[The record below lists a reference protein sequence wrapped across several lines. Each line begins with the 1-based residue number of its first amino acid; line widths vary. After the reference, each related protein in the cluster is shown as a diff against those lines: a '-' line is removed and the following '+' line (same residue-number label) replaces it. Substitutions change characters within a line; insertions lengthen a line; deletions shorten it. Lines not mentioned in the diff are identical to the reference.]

1 MYKYLQHLMINVI
14 PSVKHNYLENFLN
27 YLIPEEFQKP
37 VKSHLLIFWTTLR
50 FDVSILPNLE
60 MWPV

>member
-1 MYKYLQHLMINVI
+1 MINVI